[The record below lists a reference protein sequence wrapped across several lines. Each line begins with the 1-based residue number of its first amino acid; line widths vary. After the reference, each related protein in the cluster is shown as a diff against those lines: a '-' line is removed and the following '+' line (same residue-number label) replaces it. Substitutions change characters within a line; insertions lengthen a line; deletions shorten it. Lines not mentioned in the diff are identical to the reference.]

1 MPEITEYDFI
11 QQVDYPTLLIQ
22 NVQSSNIS
30 TPLINIETSGNGP
43 TMQVSLFFN
52 DALSSDDQM
61 TLNNIMSSYVNE
73 LPAYQTA
80 LNQINKDVSF
90 GMSVVAQFGAANRL
104 AGLTT
109 AQVMQVAQQ
118 LAPIQSLLLSG
129 SIATALAAIQSLTPN
144 AIITQTAISNYSQL
158 LQNYLNQG

>member
-22 NVQSSNIS
+22 NVQSSNIA

-43 TMQVSLFFN
+43 NMQVSLFFN
-52 DALSSDDQM
+52 DVLSSDDQL
-61 TLNNIMSSYVNE
+61 TLNSIMSSYVNE
-73 LPAYQTA
+73 LPAHQTA
-80 LNQINKDVSF
+80 LNQINKDISF

-109 AQVMQVAQQ
+109 AQVVQVAQQ

-144 AIITQTAISNYSQL
+144 AIITQAAISNYSQL
-158 LQNYLNQG
+158 LQNYLNQV